1 MYLSTLSPPQPQ
13 ASHSEFLNISGE
25 RLPGS
30 DRVEASHNLQALWF
44 FLLLL
49 RCRRFYILLIRQI
62 MKNPLARKNHAEQF
76 HCSLPLPRLQF
87 HSRSQ
92 CQAAHPPFPPS
103 RLHQLSN
110 SLSSTWLFSN
120 LFNLC
125 KMAISAANL
134 FKLVASSV
142 PFYFLFCSLLG
153 SVQFSVPFYSESVLH
168 SRVMKIKTSYGIF
181 ICQLGGFESFSCQQ
195 RERDGERDRERV
207 LALNWLKGYIAFI
220 LNFNRK

>member
-1 MYLSTLSPPQPQ
+1 M
-13 ASHSEFLNISGE
+13 LNNSI
-25 RLPGS
+25 
-30 DRVEASHNLQALWF
+30 V
-44 FLLLL
+44 
-49 RCRRFYILLIRQI
+49 
-62 MKNPLARKNHAEQF
+62 
-76 HCSLPLPRLQF
+76 
-87 HSRSQ
+87 
-92 CQAAHPPFPPS
+92 PFPFRRLHFIRDLNVKRPIPLFP

-142 PFYFLFCSLLG
+142 PFYFLFCSLRIRSFL
-153 SVQFSVPFYSESVLH
+153 VPFCSESVLH

-195 RERDGERDRERV
+195 RERDRGRERES
-207 LALNWLKGYIAFI
+207 WRSTGLKHI
-220 LNFNRK
+220 